1 MIEVQI
7 SIIGISFIVFSLLV
21 FGLLRVFKRQDI
33 APFFILP
40 VFLFC
45 LGFALRLLGNKSF
58 IDVGFFFTES
68 AFLVIYIIFSI
79 SFLLGQLKYW
89 RL

>member
-1 MIEVQI
+1 MIEIQV
-7 SIIGISFIVFSLLV
+7 SIIGISFIAFSLLV
-21 FGLLRVFKRQDI
+21 FELLRIFKRQDI
-33 APFFILP
+33 AIFFIIP

-45 LGFALRLLGNKSF
+45 LGFLLRLLGNKSF
-58 IDVGFFFTES
+58 IDIGFFFTES

-89 RL
+89 RR